1 MDRPDEP
8 KQRVPGPRSHAER
21 RFSAT
26 AASPVRTQQRRD
38 SPRLHAMPAGLAM
51 RDHEREEVIDNL
63 QL

>member
-1 MDRPDEP
+1 MPSA
-8 KQRVPGPRSHAER
+8 VSLER
-21 RFSAT
+21 RRG
-26 AASPVRTQQRRD
+26 PVRTQQRRD

>member
-8 KQRVPGPRSHAER
+8 EPRVPGPRSHAER
-21 RFSAT
+21 RSLERRRG
-26 AASPVRTQQRRD
+26 PVRTRQRRD